1 MVCVC
6 RPCANISTLSP
17 DHRDHSHQEE
27 YLFLLQHLS
36 GLVDKPLSMESPGYG
51 HGALWEANG
60 SHFPL
65 LGLSF
70 SIYKTG
76 MVISFASESCLE
88 S

>member
-1 MVCVC
+1 MVSVC

-27 YLFLLQHLS
+27 YLFPLQHLS
-36 GLVDKPLSMESPGYG
+36 GLVDKQSTEPRGRG
-51 HGALWEANG
+51 HGALREASG
-60 SHFPL
+60 SRFPL

-70 SIYKTG
+70 SIYKIE
-76 MVISFASESCLE
+76 MMISSSFESCLE